1 VTVTARGRTLAL
13 ALALAALLAAL
24 VAAALLGVER
34 PDEAGRAR
42 RDAGAR
48 ALAFRPDDVAAL
60 VVQPRGGAAVR
71 VERTGSGWRLTSPV
85 PGEADPAA
93 VLALLDRLARIRVRA
108 RLPADPAA
116 LSSRGLDP
124 PLARVTVIG
133 RDGRPAEL
141 DLGDE
146 TPFDRNR
153 FGRAGGEILVLEDV
167 PAAALDPAPGRLLG
181 GAGGG

>member
-1 VTVTARGRTLAL
+1 VTLTARDRTLAL
-13 ALALAALLAAL
+13 LAGLAALLAAL

-34 PDEAGRAR
+34 PDEAGRTR
-42 RDAGAR
+42 REAGTR
-48 ALAFRPDDVAAL
+48 ALSFRPDDVAAL
-60 VVQPRGGAAVR
+60 TIHPRGGVAAR
-71 VERTGSGWRLTSPV
+71 IERSGPGWRLTSPAAA
-85 PGEADPAA
+85 EASPAA
-93 VLALLDRLARIRVRA
+93 VLGLLDRLSGIRVRS

-124 PLARVTVIG
+124 PLSRVTFLG
-133 RDGRPAEL
+133 KDGSSAVL

-153 FGRAGGEILVLEDV
+153 FGRVGAEILVLEDV
-167 PAAALDPAPGRLLG
+167 PAAALDPAPDRLLG